1 LIPED
6 GDSGNG
12 GCDDPE
18 RDGCNSDELRRQLEA
33 LKKCISSQQGEKAK
47 IDADIKARQEREKE
61 LTALIATF
69 DTIVDKYKAERHKLI
84 CREDCLKGFYRDT
97 AKVFEGFPKECL
109 GDLEK
114 AINEE
119 LCALEKAKCCQR
131 NLESKLER
139 TTRLIWDRQ
148 EAEKAWKKAE
158 DAFKNIKDLP
168 KWMGDQF
175 TELEALKEQIAQAL
189 NDSDPQKH
197 KFAFYLFY
205 WKFVPKL
212 CKRFK
217 VAICCETKASDTA
230 RAAEDPASVHIGCT
244 PGDWHP
250 SVITVEVLRKLIC
263 CAWDTV
269 RTRKEAFQAKSEAVE
284 TSKHNLEF
292 IKKQVEDAAKTLEE
306 RIKGRIDKVVCAA
319 VSGR

>member
-1 LIPED
+1 LIPE
-6 GDSGNG
+6 GDDPEAG
-12 GCDDPE
+12 GCDDPD

-69 DTIVDKYKAERHKLI
+69 DTIVDKYRAERHKLI

-97 AKVFEGFPKECL
+97 SKVFEGFPPECL
-109 GDLEK
+109 GELEK
-114 AINEE
+114 AINAE
-119 LCALEKAKCCQR
+119 LCKLEQAKCCQK
-131 NLESKLER
+131 NLESKLEK
-139 TTRLIWDRQ
+139 TTRLIWERQ

-168 KWMGDQF
+168 KWMNDQF
-175 TELEALKEQIAQAL
+175 ADLEALKDQIAQAL

-217 VAICCETKASDTA
+217 VAICCEKK
-230 RAAEDPASVHIGCT
+230 AAEGTSATNNGESVHIGCT

-250 SVITVEVLRKLIC
+250 SVITVELLRKLIC
-263 CAWDTV
+263 CAWDYV
-269 RTRKEAFQAKSEAVE
+269 RSEKENFQEKSAAVDQAK
-284 TSKHNLEF
+284 HHLEF
-292 IKKQVEDAAKTLEE
+292 IKKQIEDATKALED
-306 RIKGRIDKVVCAA
+306 RIKSEIDKVVCAA
-319 VSGR
+319 ASGR